1 LHQLAEQSRDQT
13 VRPHWQFKPGQ
24 SGNPRGRPSK
34 AEQAAKAH
42 AMLVRLAKPFGGLG
56 KLGVLERVRL
66 EQAVALLMRK
76 PPNSEEHVRLVNAA
90 DRLIGSVERS
100 RMGAKPQRR
109 QSMKGHLTPGE
120 LPRSLA
126 NLVKPRKP

>member
-1 LHQLAEQSRDQT
+1 MHQLAEQSRDQS
-13 VRPHWQFKPGQ
+13 VRPAWQFKPGQ
-24 SGNPRGRPSK
+24 SGNPRGRPSQAELK
-34 AEQAAKAH
+34 ARAH

-66 EQAVALLMRK
+66 EQAVALLMRR
-76 PPNSEEHVRLVNAA
+76 PPSAEEHVRLVNTA

-109 QSMKGHLTPGE
+109 QSTKGHLAPSE
-120 LPRSLA
+120 LPRSLS
-126 NLVKPRKP
+126 NLVKRPK